1 MGGCDA
7 RTKTRVSSGR
17 DGPSS
22 SNGHEGVT
30 SVESQSKTMK
40 PIEIDTEYA
49 RIPIAFAGN
58 AGYIIG
64 GDGNKFDGGK

>member
-1 MGGCDA
+1 MLA
-7 RTKTRVSSGR
+7 RRQGSALRR

-22 SNGHEGVT
+22 SNGHEGVA